1 MASTLEELQQQLLQG
16 AQAQSSLTGL
26 DERAVRAN
34 ALRDRVIPTVNQYGA
49 ASPFQQLDAAF
60 GRYQGK
66 RDMKAIDA
74 ERATARDQMAG
85 AKNALPMY
93 NAQQA
98 ENALKLAAAN
108 RLEDQGIAREQEL
121 YERDKPI
128 VVNKNSQLVTSDGK
142 LVRAAAASG
151 DVDPLALVADQSG
164 LGRILRSDDLEAA
177 TGMFDPRR
185 WAGSAGYDLS
195 DVGIGEDTGQ
205 GDRIKALQ
213 LDMSG
218 ARINQVKTNLEGL
231 GVNPT
236 DKDLQVA
243 FADIPTANDQP
254 AVWAL
259 WSRDQYLP
267 LLEKA
272 ARLAVA
278 SGKKTPEEAQAMV
291 AAARADVAYAVNKY
305 VDGGTPAATPN
316 SGTPAATP
324 NSGFSIKRL
333 S

>member
-1 MASTLEELQQQLLQG
+1 MASTLEELQQQLTQG
-16 AQAQSSLTGL
+16 AQARSQLTGL

-34 ALRDRVIPTVNQYGA
+34 ALRDRPIPTVNQYGA

-74 ERATARDQMAG
+74 ERATAREQIAQT
-85 AKNALPMY
+85 ANALPLY
-93 NAQQA
+93 KQQYE
-98 ENALKLAAAN
+98 ENKPLKL
-108 RLEDQGIAREQEL
+108 G
-121 YERDKPI
+121 
-128 VVNKNSQLVTSDGK
+128 KNEQLVTSDGK
-142 LVRAAAASG
+142 LVKSAAAADSG
-151 DVDPLALVADQSG
+151 VDPLALVADQSA

-185 WAGSAGYDLS
+185 WAGAGGYDLS
-195 DVGIGEDTGQ
+195 DIGIGEDTGQ
-205 GDRIKALQ
+205 GDRIKAVQ

-272 ARLAVA
+272 ARLSVA

-291 AAARADVAYAVNKY
+291 AAARADVAYAINKY
-305 VDGGTPAATPN
+305 VDGGTPAATQN
-316 SGTPAATP
+316 SGTPAATQ

-333 S
+333 D

>member
-1 MASTLEELQQQLLQG
+1 MATTLEELQQQLTQG
-16 AQAQSSLTGL
+16 AQARSQLTGL

-34 ALRDRVIPTVNQYGA
+34 ALRDRPIPTVNQYGA

-74 ERATARDQMAG
+74 ERATAREQIAQT
-85 AKNALPMY
+85 ANALPLY
-93 NAQQA
+93 KQQYE
-98 ENALKLAAAN
+98 ENKPLKL
-108 RLEDQGIAREQEL
+108 G
-121 YERDKPI
+121 
-128 VVNKNSQLVTSDGK
+128 KNEQLVTSDGK
-142 LVRAAAASG
+142 LVKSAAAAASG
-151 DVDPLALVADQSG
+151 VDPLALVADQSA

-185 WAGSAGYDLS
+185 WAGAGGYDLS
-195 DVGIGEDTGQ
+195 DIGIGEDTGQ
-205 GDRIKALQ
+205 GDRIKAVQ

-272 ARLAVA
+272 ARLSVA

-305 VDGGTPAATPN
+305 VDGGTPAATQN
-316 SGTPAATP
+316 SGTPAATQ

-333 S
+333 D

>member
-34 ALRDRVIPTVNQYGA
+34 ALRDREMPTVNQYGA

-74 ERATARDQMAG
+74 ERATAREQIAQT
-85 AKNALPMY
+85 ANALPLY
-93 NAQQA
+93 KQQYE
-98 ENALKLAAAN
+98 ENKPLKL
-108 RLEDQGIAREQEL
+108 G
-121 YERDKPI
+121 
-128 VVNKNSQLVTSDGK
+128 KNEQLVTSDGK
-142 LVRAAAASG
+142 LVKAAAAAVSE
-151 DVDPLALVADQSG
+151 VDPLALVADQSA

-185 WAGSAGYDLS
+185 WAGAGGYDLS
-195 DVGIGEDTGQ
+195 DIGIGEDTGQ
-205 GDRIKALQ
+205 GDRIKAVQ

-272 ARLAVA
+272 ARLSVA

-305 VDGGTPAATPN
+305 VDGGTPAATQN
-316 SGTPAATP
+316 SGTPAATQ

-333 S
+333 D

>member
-1 MASTLEELQQQLLQG
+1 MASTLEELQQQLTQG
-16 AQAQSSLTGL
+16 AQARSQLTGL

-34 ALRDRVIPTVNQYGA
+34 ALRDREMPTVNQYGA

-74 ERATARDQMAG
+74 ERATAREQIAQT
-85 AKNALPMY
+85 ANALPLY
-93 NAQQA
+93 KQQYE
-98 ENALKLAAAN
+98 ENKPLKL
-108 RLEDQGIAREQEL
+108 G
-121 YERDKPI
+121 
-128 VVNKNSQLVTSDGK
+128 KNEQLVTSDGK
-142 LVRAAAASG
+142 LVKSAAAAASG
-151 DVDPLALVADQSG
+151 VDPLALVADQSA

-185 WAGSAGYDLS
+185 WAGAGGYDLS
-195 DVGIGEDTGQ
+195 DIGIGEDTGQ
-205 GDRIKALQ
+205 GDRIKAVQ

-272 ARLAVA
+272 ARLSVA

-305 VDGGTPAATPN
+305 VDGGTPAATQN
-316 SGTPAATP
+316 SGTPAATQ

-333 S
+333 D

>member
-1 MASTLEELQQQLLQG
+1 MASTLEELQQQLIQG

-34 ALRDRVIPTVNQYGA
+34 ALRDREMPTVNQYGA

-74 ERATARDQMAG
+74 ERATAREQIAQT
-85 AKNALPMY
+85 ANALPLY
-93 NAQQA
+93 KQQYE
-98 ENALKLAAAN
+98 ENKPLKL
-108 RLEDQGIAREQEL
+108 G
-121 YERDKPI
+121 
-128 VVNKNSQLVTSDGK
+128 KNEQLVTSDGK
-142 LVRAAAASG
+142 LVKSAAAAASG
-151 DVDPLALVADQSG
+151 VDPLALVADQSA

-185 WAGSAGYDLS
+185 WAGAGGYDLS
-195 DVGIGEDTGQ
+195 DIGIGEDTGQ
-205 GDRIKALQ
+205 GDRIKAVQ

-231 GVNPT
+231 GINPT

-272 ARLAVA
+272 ARLSVA

-305 VDGGTPAATPN
+305 VDGGTPAATQN
-316 SGTPAATP
+316 SGTPAATQ

-333 S
+333 D

>member
-1 MASTLEELQQQLLQG
+1 MATTLEELQQQLIQG
-16 AQAQSSLTGL
+16 AQAQGQLTGL

-98 ENALKLAAAN
+98 ENALKLAAAS

-121 YERDKPI
+121 YERNKPI
-128 VVNKNSQLVTSDGK
+128 VVSQNSQLLTADGK
-142 LVRAAAASG
+142 LVRAAAT
-151 DVDPLALVADQSG
+151 DEVDPFALVADQSG

-185 WAGSAGYDLS
+185 WAGAAGYDLS

-278 SGKKTPEEAQAMV
+278 SGRKTPEEAQAMV
-291 AAARADVAYAVNKY
+291 AAARADIAYAVNKY

>member
-1 MASTLEELQQQLLQG
+1 MANTLEELGQQLIQS

-108 RLEDQGIAREQEL
+108 RLEDQGIAREKEL
-121 YERDKPI
+121 YERNKPI
-128 VVNKNSQLVTSDGK
+128 VVSKNSQLLTPTGEV
-142 LVRAAAASG
+142 VRAAAT
-151 DVDPLALVADQSG
+151 DEVDPLALVADQAG

-177 TGMFDPRR
+177 TGMFDLRR
-185 WAGSAGYDLS
+185 YAGAAGYDLS
-195 DVGIGEDTGQ
+195 DVGIGEDRGQ

-272 ARLAVA
+272 ARLSVA

-291 AAARADVAYAVNKY
+291 AAARADVAYAINKY
-305 VDGGTPAATPN
+305 VDGGTPAATQ
-316 SGTPAATP
+316 

-333 S
+333 N